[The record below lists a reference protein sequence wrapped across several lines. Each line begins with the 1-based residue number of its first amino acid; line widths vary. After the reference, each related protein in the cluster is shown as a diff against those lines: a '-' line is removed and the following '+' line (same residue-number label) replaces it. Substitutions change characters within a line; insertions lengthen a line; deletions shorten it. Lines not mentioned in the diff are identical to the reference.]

1 MSTPR
6 WKKEQRQRELMAQ
19 AARRKRDK
27 ELNRTLSTRQL
38 NNKKLEEF
46 KEYVLPDIVRR
57 DEGVEY
63 RSLNSKEYNTFKVD
77 DKVYTGTLVKGI
89 GTMHKSNAVPI
100 LSQEEAI
107 DIATMR
113 RN

>member
-19 AARRKRDK
+19 AVRRKQERA
-27 ELNRTLSTRQL
+27 LNSRSAPKR
-38 NNKKLEEF
+38 NKDEF

-57 DEGVEY
+57 DDGVEY
-63 RSLNSKEYNTFKVD
+63 RSLNSNEYNTFKAD

-100 LSQEEAI
+100 ISQEEAI

>member
-1 MSTPR
+1 MSTSAR
-6 WKKEQRQRELMAQ
+6 KKAERIKRMKEEAKLAQRMRELAS
-19 AARRKRDK
+19 AKPTKREFGEYKFPDPVGYNDK
-27 ELNRTLSTRQL
+27 E
-38 NNKKLEEF
+38 KHK
-46 KEYVLPDIVRR
+46 
-57 DEGVEY
+57 
-63 RSLNSKEYNTFKVD
+63 SLNSGQYNTFKAE
-77 DKVYTGTLVKGI
+77 DKVYTGTLIKGI

>member
-1 MSTPR
+1 MSVSAR
-6 WKKEQRQRELMAQ
+6 KKAERIKRMKEEAKLRQRMRELSQ
-19 AARRKRDK
+19 VTKPREIERGDYSFPEPVGYGRG
-27 ELNRTLSTRQL
+27 S
-38 NNKKLEEF
+38 
-46 KEYVLPDIVRR
+46 DIK
-57 DEGVEY
+57 
-63 RSLNSKEYNTFKVD
+63 SLNSGEYNTFRNT

-100 LSQEEAI
+100 ISQEEAI

>member
-6 WKKEQRQRELMAQ
+6 WKKEQRQRELMAA

-27 ELNRTLSTRQL
+27 EINRSTTINQR
-38 NNKKLEEF
+38 KLEEF

-63 RSLNSKEYNTFKVD
+63 RSLNSGEYNTFKTEN
-77 DKVYTGTLVKGI
+77 KKYTGTLVKGI

-100 LSQEEAI
+100 ISQEEAT
-107 DIATMR
+107 DIAHMR
-113 RN
+113 R

>member
-1 MSTPR
+1 MSTSAR
-6 WKKEQRQRELMAQ
+6 KKADRIKRMKEEAKLRQRMRELSQ
-19 AARRKRDK
+19 AKPVKRD
-27 ELNRTLSTRQL
+27 
-38 NNKKLEEF
+38 F
-46 KEYVLPDIVRR
+46 GEYKFPDPVGYSDRK
-57 DEGVEY
+57 EY
-63 RSLNSKEYNTFKVD
+63 RSFDTGVGVAAKKEAPK
-77 DKVYTGTLVKGI
+77 YTGTLIKGI

>member
-1 MSTPR
+1 MSVSAR
-6 WKKEQRQRELMAQ
+6 KKAERIKRMKEEARMRQYMRERQEQQY
-19 AARRKRDK
+19 KKVD
-27 ELNRTLSTRQL
+27 RT
-38 NNKKLEEF
+38 F
-46 KEYVLPDIVRR
+46 KEYTQPDIVRR

-63 RSLNSKEYNTFKVD
+63 KSLNSGEYNTFRNA

-100 LSQEEAI
+100 ISQEEAI